1 MSRGVLSVRAAI
13 RRDHYQSRESLGNML
28 WLSSARVRLPR
39 RLMGITI
46 ARVRAFGTD
55 AKGDVRGAEAQKD

>member
-1 MSRGVLSVRAAI
+1 MLS
-13 RRDHYQSRESLGNML
+13 
-28 WLSSARVRLPR
+28 LSSARVCLPR

-55 AKGDVRGAEAQKD
+55 AKGDVRGAEAREGLMRAK